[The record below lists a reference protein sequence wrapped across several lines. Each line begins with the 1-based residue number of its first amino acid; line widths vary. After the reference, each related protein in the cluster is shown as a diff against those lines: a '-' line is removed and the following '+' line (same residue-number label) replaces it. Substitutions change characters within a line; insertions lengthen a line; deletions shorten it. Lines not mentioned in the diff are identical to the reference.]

1 MFNNDDF
8 VKWTNEII
16 ANDLENG
23 ELKNI
28 LQICEQNFDL
38 WTKELFPV
46 LQQQRKSCYR
56 VVVSILHKGGCLNAN
71 EDMVRSYFAYIRKKR
86 GQTKASAGGT
96 SLTQTRSVEV
106 VPTPVVVSPGA
117 APKSAPVP
125 EVQPPSHQV
134 QGARPSPPRQADE
147 LAYPH
152 VYAKTSLTMPVEFEN
167 LRDEED
173 RWKKE
178 SIEGWVAPW
187 TGIDEYVWLGLL
199 EKIEEYNRYSS
210 PKWSANGNNLN
221 FRKELGTEQQKNV
234 YDLLKRKVVAQR
246 KI

>member
-1 MFNNDDF
+1 MNNDNF
-8 VKWTNEII
+8 AQWTREL
-16 ANDLENG
+16 LEEERKNG
-23 ELKNI
+23 RATNV
-28 LQICEQNFDL
+28 LQICVENFDV
-38 WTKELFPV
+38 WENELIP
-46 LQQQRKSCYR
+46 LLRKQGKPWYR
-56 VVVSILHKGGCLNAN
+56 SIVEMLHKNGNLNAN
-71 EDMVRSYFAYIRKKR
+71 EAMIQKYFSRIRKQMGLT
-86 GQTKASAGGT
+86 GQKAPVPS

-187 TGIDEYVWLGLL
+187 TGIDEYVWLGFL
-199 EKIEEYNRYSS
+199 EKIQEYNRYSN
-210 PKWSANGNNLN
+210 PKWTANGNNLN